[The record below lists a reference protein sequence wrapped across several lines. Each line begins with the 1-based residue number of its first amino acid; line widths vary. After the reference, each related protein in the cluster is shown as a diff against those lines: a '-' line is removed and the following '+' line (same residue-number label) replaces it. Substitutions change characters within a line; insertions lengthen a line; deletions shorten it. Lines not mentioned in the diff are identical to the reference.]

1 MTGYV
6 IYNTEGVNPLVI
18 NTLFELPEVKGTFF
32 YLDFGVFS
40 VFFPLIFFF
49 FFLKVVSFSV
59 LSENILRQFGVR
71 REEEHASSLGAQ
83 IWRCR
88 H

>member
-32 YLDFGVFS
+32 YLEFEFFQC
-40 VFFPLIFFF
+40 FFPLIFFF
-49 FFLKVVSFSV
+49 PKCCF
-59 LSENILRQFGVR
+59 ILCF
-71 REEEHASSLGAQ
+71 
-83 IWRCR
+83 I
-88 H
+88 